1 MGSDK
6 FALFGQYQYL
16 RCYLGTLSKLK
27 SCYHK
32 CIKMFFGCDRMYSV
46 TNMFMDLGLPSFK
59 TILVNSRAVFGR
71 LKIDC
76 KNVVIHHVRLIG
88 H

>member
-1 MGSDK
+1 
-6 FALFGQYQYL
+6 
-16 RCYLGTLSKLK
+16 
-27 SCYHK
+27 
-32 CIKMFFGCDRMYSV
+32 MFFGCDRMYSV

-59 TILVNSRAVFGR
+59 TILVNSRTVFDR